1 MKTIQEFLIDIL
13 RSTQLYEMAENQ
25 SNCEKNVKSQI
36 RNILENLT
44 LINYFNISGLPT
56 TNINHWKSE
65 LSSAIYNA
73 ADFNIKKD
81 RSIGRRQRIVKRSF
95 EDRDAKEYKNILWVV
110 LPKFVYEKETQSYN
124 DHFDEWLDQ
133 AILRTINQ
141 LDVIIEL
148 IVNKNVNQIRNWI
161 KEL

>member
-44 LINYFNISGLPT
+44 LINYFNISGLPA

-65 LSSAIYNA
+65 LS
-73 ADFNIKKD
+73 
-81 RSIGRRQRIVKRSF
+81 
-95 EDRDAKEYKNILWVV
+95 
-110 LPKFVYEKETQSYN
+110 
-124 DHFDEWLDQ
+124 
-133 AILRTINQ
+133 
-141 LDVIIEL
+141 
-148 IVNKNVNQIRNWI
+148 
-161 KEL
+161 